1 MARSADCAPISPEN
15 RAKMR
20 IMDDS
25 MAHSGDMLARFE
37 LPSWKSWLNWTG
49 ALLTSAL
56 FLLAG
61 VWKITDAP
69 AFAVRLAQL
78 KVPQELTLPASVLL
92 GIVETFA
99 AVLILVPRFRRWGAW
114 LATLLLVVFMIYI
127 GVNYNALHGADCS
140 CFPWLKRAVGP
151 MFFVGDAFMLALAVV
166 AGVWAR
172 RSENLRSAVLVLGAV
187 VVFALVSYGVA
198 ATRNSGAKAPD
209 TVMVDGKPYSLQHG
223 RIFIYFFN
231 PECTHCLDAGRRMA
245 KLNWGDTGFIG
256 VATEQPQFA
265 QGFMQMTGL
274 KGVVSTDLA
283 LLRKTFPFTDT
294 PAGVALENGYEK
306 ESLSKF
312 EGEEPAATLKKLGF
326 AN

>member
-1 MARSADCAPISPEN
+1 
-15 RAKMR
+15 
-20 IMDDS
+20 MDDS
-25 MAHSGDMLARFE
+25 MAHSGEMLAHFE
-37 LPSWKSWLNWTG
+37 LPSWKSWLSWTG

-114 LATLLLVVFMIYI
+114 LATLLLLVFMVYI

-151 MFFVGDAFMLALAVV
+151 GFFVGDAVMLALAVL
-166 AGVWAR
+166 AGIWSR

-198 ATRNSGAKAPD
+198 ATRNSGVKAPD
-209 TVMVDGKPYSLQHG
+209 TVMVDGKPYSLQQG
-223 RIFIYFFN
+223 RVFIYFFN
-231 PECTHCLDAGRRMA
+231 PECMHCLDAAKKLA
-245 KLNWGDTGFIG
+245 KLNWGDTRVIG
-256 VATEQPQFA
+256 VATEQPRFA
-265 QGFMQMTGL
+265 QGFMDTTGL
-274 KGVVSTDLA
+274 KGVISTDIE
-283 LLRKTFPFTDT
+283 LLRKTFPFVDP
-294 PAGVALENGYEK
+294 PAAVALENGHQK
-306 ESLSKF
+306 ASLTHF
-312 EGEEPAATLKKLGF
+312 EGEEPAVTLMKLGF
-326 AN
+326 VH

>member
-1 MARSADCAPISPEN
+1 MS
-15 RAKMR
+15 

-25 MAHSGDMLARFE
+25 MAHPGDMLDGFE
-37 LPSWKSWLNWTG
+37 LPGWKTWVSWT
-49 ALLTSAL
+49 AAVMMAAL
-56 FLLAG
+56 FLVAG
-61 VWKITDAP
+61 LWKITDAP
-69 AFAVRLAQL
+69 GAAVRLAQA
-78 KVPQELTLPASVLL
+78 KVPQDLSLAAALLL
-92 GIVETFA
+92 GIAETFS
-99 AVLILVPRFRRWGAW
+99 AVLLLVPRFRRWGAW
-114 LATLLLVVFMIYI
+114 LMSFLLIVFMIYI
-127 GVNYNALHGADCS
+127 AVFYNELRGAECQ
-140 CFPWLKRAVGP
+140 CFPWVKRAVGP
-151 MFFVGDAFMLALAVV
+151 AFFIGDGIMLGLTVLA
-166 AGVWAR
+166 GLWAK
-172 RSENLRSAVLVLGAV
+172 RSENLRSATLVLGAV
-187 VVFALVSYGVA
+187 VVFALLSYGVA
-198 ATRNSGAKAPD
+198 ATHHSGVKAPD

-231 PECTHCLDAGRRMA
+231 PECTHCLDAARRMA

-306 ESLSKF
+306 EALSKF